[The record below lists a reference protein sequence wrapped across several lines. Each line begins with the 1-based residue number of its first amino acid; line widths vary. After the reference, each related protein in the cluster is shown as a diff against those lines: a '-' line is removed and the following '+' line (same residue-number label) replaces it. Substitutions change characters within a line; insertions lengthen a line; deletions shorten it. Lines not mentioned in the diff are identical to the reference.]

1 MIKTKKAERL
11 IHAAGGLKQ
20 AKLIL
25 ANVPDKTAFFYQLQI
40 GLYARTGIAPQG
52 VVTSVFLGG
61 KWVIWGNPYDLIK
74 LSELRRAA
82 ILLEKANVLDEACN
96 DSQIDIK
103 LHMALQK
110 FTMGDYVVYLDLMD
124 TDDLLKIIE
133 IHNHPVNGIG
143 YVVITHTGLKRKI
156 PEGSIRKAMSQ
167 ERLIK
172 KRINHIDEA
181 LTVSE
186 VEFIRR
192 HVHA

>member
-1 MIKTKKAERL
+1 MIRTKKAERF
-11 IHAAGGLKQ
+11 IKAAGGLNR

-25 ANVPDKTAFFYQLQI
+25 ANAPDKTAFFFQPEL
-40 GLYARTGIAPQG
+40 GLYARTCMEAHGLM
-52 VVTSVFLGG
+52 TLVFLGG
-61 KWVIWGNPYDLIK
+61 KWVFWANPYDLIK